1 MPIGRPEATVAV
13 IAHGAGSTGRFVA
26 EAFGPALADAGIE
39 LVTFEDRSGDVA
51 EVTATLAALVDG
63 RGAQIVGGVSLG
75 AHAAVAVAATRPW
88 LAGAWLVLP
97 AWTGP
102 PGPVAA
108 LSALAA
114 AEVTRDG
121 LDVVLARLRGGP
133 GWGGWVVAELRRA
146 WPLYGGDSI
155 ARALAA
161 ARARGPP
168 RPCWPPPRSGPAW
181 CRCRPTRSTR
191 LRWPGSGRRC
201 CQRRRLSSCPTRT
214 SPAARPR
221 WGAPRWRPGASCLRS
236 RRPPVWDRVRVR
248 LRARTG
254 SPSRAR

>member
-39 LVTFEDRSGDVA
+39 LVTFEDRSGDVS

-161 ARARGPP
+161 AAASPGPTAAVLAATGVRAGVVSVPADPFHPAEVARQWASLLPAAAVVELSDADLAG
-168 RPCWPPPRSGPAW
+168 GPAALGRAAVAAW
-181 CRCRPTRSTR
+181 SQLPAVAPSAG
-191 LRWPGSGRRC
+191 LGPGQG
-201 CQRRRLSSCPTRT
+201 
-214 SPAARPR
+214 PAQ
-221 WGAPRWRPGASCLRS
+221 
-236 RRPPVWDRVRVR
+236 
-248 LRARTG
+248 G
-254 SPSRAR
+254 SNR